1 MYMFKYTSFLYSKI
15 IIIFFYICNILDCL
29 TETSKTIT
37 MILPLTT
44 EKIVNELIMH
54 CVIYLK
60 QVSDIPRLY
69 RRTNREVP
77 IKPCAYVKNAL
88 SFLTSFRTNY
98 NDFVPMNVTIWLQL
112 ALSLLT
118 EQ

>member
-1 MYMFKYTSFLYSKI
+1 
-15 IIIFFYICNILDCL
+15 
-29 TETSKTIT
+29 

-44 EKIVNELIMH
+44 EEIVNELIMH

-77 IKPCAYVKNAL
+77 TKPCAYVKNAL
-88 SFLTSFRTNY
+88 SFLTNFRTNY
-98 NDFVPMNVTIWLQL
+98 NDFVPTNVTIWLQL

-118 EQ
+118 ER

>member
-1 MYMFKYTSFLYSKI
+1 MS
-15 IIIFFYICNILDCL
+15 
-29 TETSKTIT
+29 ETSKTIKI
-37 MILPLTT
+37 ILPLTT
-44 EKIVNELIMH
+44 EEIVNELIVH

-77 IKPCAYVKNAL
+77 TKPCAYVKNAL
-88 SFLTSFRTNY
+88 SFLTTFRTNY
-98 NDFVPMNVTIWLQL
+98 NDFVPTNVTIWLQL

-118 EQ
+118 ER